1 VLHDTPH
8 AARDQPQDWFL
19 LLAQLPAAP
28 SSARVALWRR
38 LRAAGAVGLLNG
50 AWALPPT
57 EAHAALLAQ
66 LAETVRGQ
74 GGSAV
79 LLTARAANPAEREA
93 VLGRFR
99 ADRAREYDEF
109 AERARGFHA
118 EIEKETRL
126 GKFAFAELEEIEDDL
141 DKLSAWLAKIE
152 ARDFYPDH
160 RAQEAAGTLDRCRE
174 ALHAFAEAVYASEG
188 VSSPPGG
195 EDGPP
200 DTTP

>member
-1 VLHDTPH
+1 MLHEVPG
-8 AARDQPQDWFL
+8 AAGDQPQDWFL

-38 LRAAGAVGLLNG
+38 LRAAGAAGLLNG

-66 LAETVRGQ
+66 LAKTVRGQ

-79 LLTARAANPAEREA
+79 LLTARAANPAECEA

-99 ADRAREYDEF
+99 ADRSREYDEF

-118 EIEKETRL
+118 EIEKETGL
-126 GKFAFAELEEIEDDL
+126 GKLTFAELEEIENDL
-141 DKLSAWLAKIE
+141 DKLSTWLGKIG

-174 ALHAFAEAVYASEG
+174 VLRAFAEAVYASEG
-188 VSSPPGG
+188 VSSPPGS
-195 EDGPP
+195 EDGSP
-200 DTTP
+200 DATP